1 MSQESLEE
9 FIKIYESK
17 PYLWQVKS
25 KLNTIT
31 KRKNKKINITHKS
44 MKTIQTRQK
53 GNERIDFLLR
63 YICLFSNSKAMITN
77 YLTDVICSPRKI
89 SQNPIFVKQ
98 WCYSRNIDT
107 ILREHNLIRFRW
119 LKDKR

>member
-53 GNERIDFLLR
+53 GNETIDFLLR

-77 YLTDVICSPRKI
+77 YLTEVICSPRKI
-89 SQNPIFVKQ
+89 SQNPIFVN
-98 WCYSRNIDT
+98 SGA
-107 ILREHNLIRFRW
+107 ILGISIRFYENII
-119 LKDKR
+119 

>member
-53 GNERIDFLLR
+53 GNERIDTS
-63 YICLFSNSKAMITN
+63 CL
-77 YLTDVICSPRKI
+77 D
-89 SQNPIFVKQ
+89 IFV
-98 WCYSRNIDT
+98 YSVIQKT
-107 ILREHNLIRFRW
+107 
-119 LKDKR
+119 